1 MTRTEEIIKAA
12 DEASDEEEYLDGWEK
27 NRCWEYFIQGAEW
40 ADKSMLEKAYK
51 WLKENA
57 PDYAETYGIHADGFK
72 TYKGYDI
79 NALLEDFL
87 KAMKED

>member
-40 ADKSMLEKAYK
+40 ADKSMLDKVCDYLSKLERCKLTSRAGFFHMKVFSEEDIEK
-51 WLKENA
+51 LR
-57 PDYAETYGIHADGFK
+57 
-72 TYKGYDI
+72 
-79 NALLEDFL
+79 
-87 KAMKED
+87 KAMED